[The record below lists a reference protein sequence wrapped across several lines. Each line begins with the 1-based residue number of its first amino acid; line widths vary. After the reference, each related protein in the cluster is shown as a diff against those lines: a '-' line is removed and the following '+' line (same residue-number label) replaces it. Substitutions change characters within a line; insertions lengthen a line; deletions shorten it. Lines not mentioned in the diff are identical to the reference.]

1 MKGFI
6 IGMNVPVYTLTQCIS
21 AVSDCSIGTV
31 LDGDKLKLEWGFLS
45 WLLLQERRFSG
56 YQLGLTGRNLA
67 NDHIL

>member
-6 IGMNVPVYTLTQCIS
+6 IGMNVPVYTLIHCIS

-31 LDGDKLKLEWGFLS
+31 RDGDKLKLEWGFLS
-45 WLLLQERRFSG
+45 WLQERRFSG
-56 YQLGLTGRNLA
+56 YQLGLTSRNLA